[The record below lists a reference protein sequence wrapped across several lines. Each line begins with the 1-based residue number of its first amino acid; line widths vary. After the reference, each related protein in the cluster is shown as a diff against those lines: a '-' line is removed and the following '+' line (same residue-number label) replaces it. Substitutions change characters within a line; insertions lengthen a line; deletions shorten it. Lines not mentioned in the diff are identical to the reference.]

1 MKELSEIQANL
12 KAPKGQYNDFGKYKY
27 RSCEDILEAVKPL
40 LTEQNCI
47 LLLTD
52 EMVEVG
58 GRIYVKATATIKHN
72 NESISTC
79 GYAREEETKK
89 GMDTSQITGAA
100 SSYARKYALNGL
112 FCIDDNK
119 DSDQTNK
126 GDSKV
131 NNKESEKAKDIKPQP
146 QSPKKDTV
154 KESEKPWLNPNT
166 EQWNSALISCTH
178 GYNINGKL
186 KIFNIADIKSK
197 YRLSQS
203 TELAIAKEIENYFI
217 QNPEMLEHYN
227 SQNNI

>member
-12 KAPKGQYNDFGKYKY
+12 KAPKGQFNDFGKYKY
-27 RSCEDILEAVKPL
+27 RSCEDVLEAVKPL
-40 LTEQNCI
+40 LTEKNCI

-52 EMVEVG
+52 EVVEVG

-126 GDSKV
+126 GDA
-131 NNKESEKAKDIKPQP
+131 EKKAAKTDDIKPQASAP
-146 QSPKKDTV
+146 APKKDTV
-154 KESEKPWLNPNT
+154 KEGEKPWLNPNT

-217 QNPEMLEHYN
+217 QNPDMLEYYN